1 MFTISERALRAFTE
15 DICKLANEIPTEK
28 IARMI
33 RAISE
38 VVTATGVG
46 QEPSLSE
53 DDNFLEYMQALSMGV
68 TRLFKTPKR
77 ERLAYIRGV
86 QHKLGLPQLQFTPIS
101 IIPEPLWISTELD
114 GISTDLF
121 AGEHSSE
128 LFVHRPVLPST
139 EVSPAVYM
147 SGDIHQ
153 PTIFKQAIR
162 GASTIIG
169 RKIPCVPS
177 AVNGCPPF
185 YGRSTLSNE
194 WREEYVNWRS
204 GFSELKKVGSRR
216 YHSKHK
222 PKFADKV
229 RVRIWNTATSIK
241 NLNRLL
247 DSRLNSDVISCVLG
261 ADPTQILFETPLL
274 VAQML
279 LKYAPIN
286 SISRSKPT
294 VRLKNCMALLL
305 N

>member
-28 IARMI
+28 TALMI

-38 VVTATGVG
+38 VVKATGVG
-46 QEPSLSE
+46 QDECLSD

-77 ERLAYIRGV
+77 DRLAYVRSV
-86 QHKLGLPQLQFTPIS
+86 QHRLGLPQLQFTPIVTS
-101 IIPEPLWISTELD
+101 LVPLWIPSELD
-114 GISTDLF
+114 GITTDLF
-121 AGEHSSE
+121 TGEDSPD
-128 LFVHRPVLPST
+128 FIVHRPLLPSF
-139 EVSPAVYM
+139 EVQPVLYSP
-147 SGDIHQ
+147 GDISQ

-185 YGRSTLSNE
+185 YGRSIVSNE

-204 GFSELKKVGSRR
+204 GFAPLKKIGTSASSNKV
-216 YHSKHK
+216 K
-222 PKFADKV
+222 PKFTDKV

-241 NLNRLL
+241 NLNHLL
-247 DSRLNSDVISCVLG
+247 DSRLNSDVLACVLG
-261 ADPTQILFETPLL
+261 ADPAQMIFETPLL

-279 LKYAPIN
+279 LKYAPVN

-294 VRLKNCMALLL
+294 VRLKSCMALLL

>member
-28 IARMI
+28 IALMI

-38 VVTATGVG
+38 VVRTTGVG
-46 QEPSLSE
+46 QDEELSD

-77 ERLAYIRGV
+77 DRLAYVRGV
-86 QHKLGLPQLQFTPIS
+86 QHRLGLPQLQFTPIVTNLV
-101 IIPEPLWISTELD
+101 PLWISTELD

-121 AGEHSSE
+121 VGEDSPD
-128 LFVHRPVLPST
+128 FIVHRPLLPSF
-139 EVSPAVYM
+139 EVQPVLYS
-147 SGDIHQ
+147 SGDISQ

-177 AVNGCPPF
+177 AVDGCPPF
-185 YGRSTLSNE
+185 YGRSIINNE

-204 GFSELKKVGSRR
+204 GFAPLKKIGTRASSTRV
-216 YHSKHK
+216 K
-222 PKFADKV
+222 PKFADKA

-241 NLNRLL
+241 NLNHLL
-247 DSRLNSDVISCVLG
+247 DSRLNSDVLACVLG
-261 ADPTQILFETPLL
+261 ADPVQMIFETPLL

-279 LKYAPIN
+279 LKYAPVN

-294 VRLKNCMALLL
+294 VRLKSCMALLL